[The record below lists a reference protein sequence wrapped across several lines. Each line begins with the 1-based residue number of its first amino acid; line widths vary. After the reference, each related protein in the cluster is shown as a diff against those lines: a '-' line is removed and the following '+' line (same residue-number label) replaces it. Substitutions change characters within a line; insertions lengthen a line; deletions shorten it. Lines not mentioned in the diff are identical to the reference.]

1 MTNAFSGNLNTVN
14 LHLNIK
20 HRPFQEIMKVFI
32 PKVNISENSKIVPCS
47 VSVMLTLT
55 WGIDILFE
63 KLTPETGGS
72 SCKIPFALC
81 IWGRGFHVKPE
92 LPWGQVNSLRV
103 GEKYV
108 CCLFIVVV
116 FMGLGRAKR

>member
-63 KLTPETGGS
+63 KLTPET
-72 SCKIPFALC
+72 
-81 IWGRGFHVKPE
+81 E
-92 LPWGQVNSLRV
+92 
-103 GEKYV
+103 E
-108 CCLFIVVV
+108 
-116 FMGLGRAKR
+116 